1 VASSV
6 RTHASTEVLVAPLR
20 IVLYVVVGVGMIG
33 AGLYAGSQAREGC
46 SVELSMATMVG
57 SIDVLRQA
65 RGPQPSFSDQTAK
78 RLMVVLAMVLIVVG
92 VGLLVGSVVSLST

>member
-1 VASSV
+1 
-6 RTHASTEVLVAPLR
+6 
-20 IVLYVVVGVGMIG
+20 
-33 AGLYAGSQAREGC
+33 
-46 SVELSMATMVG
+46 MATMVG